1 MEYID
6 MHRGRE
12 RRSSKPLKF
21 ARDIARD
28 LVEKEVVGAI
38 LFGSFAKGV
47 VDEMSDL
54 DLALIVE
61 GEGGLKEVV
70 VEDLKVEVWEY
81 NLKHFLHTFEDEEY
95 RDRED
100 SWFLTS
106 LWIKILR
113 EGVILEDPRGILSKW
128 RERALKWRWRREEIV
143 PVVDRAKKCIAVAK
157 RTSSRGELFKGIVA
171 IRDSFYNLTI
181 AYVMA
186 LNRIPS
192 IRPKDLYEEVKEIEF
207 KKMFDRV
214 QGLED
219 VDRDLVEEL
228 LNELRDLLNRVGKS
242 KRGARTEYEN
252 ALKSLRRGK
261 VKEALLN
268 ARYCAFYIGVKMLK
282 DIGTKVRSNP
292 YDAEFHTSLLD
303 WLKDKRDFISTY
315 YRLHATRKLD
325 HEYLNECIRLA
336 EESLVGLSGILKSF

>member
-21 ARDIARD
+21 ARDIVRD

-38 LFGSFAKGV
+38 LFGAFAKGV

-70 VEDLKVEVWEY
+70 VENLKVEVWKY
-81 NLKHFLHTFEDEEY
+81 DLKHFLHTFEDEEY

-128 RERALKWRWRREEIV
+128 RDKALKWKWRRGEIV

-157 RTSSRGELFKGIVA
+157 RSSSRGELFKGIVA

-181 AYVMA
+181 TYVMT

-219 VDRDLVEEL
+219 VDRDAVEEL
-228 LNELRDLLNRVGKS
+228 LNELRDLLNREWRG
-242 KRGARTEYEN
+242 KRGARTEYKN

-268 ARYCAFYIGVKMLK
+268 ARYCAFYIGVKILK
-282 DIGTKVRSNP
+282 DIGIKVRSNP

-303 WLKDKRDFISTY
+303 WLRDRRNFISTY

-325 HEYLNECIRLA
+325 NEYLDECIRLA
-336 EESLVGLSGILKSF
+336 EDSLVRLSGILKSF